1 MPGIGSMSYGELAGE
16 RMKLRLLLNDPE
28 EEHDCFNDN
37 THWSHFIDAVGIR
50 NVYLGHYQRRNGRR
64 VVGASLASL
73 VAAHA
78 PAADRDFRERLD
90 HTVERMTRIVAAAEG
105 GMRYDQM
112 LAADNP
118 AGNHL
123 IQDAID
129 ALTGQ
134 TAALEAVVSG
144 LGLGPLTFE
153 GSDSL
158 DNPAAVTR

>member
-1 MPGIGSMSYGELAGE
+1 
-16 RMKLRLLLNDPE
+16 MKLGLLLNDPE
-28 EEHDCFNDN
+28 EEHDCFSDN
-37 THWSHFIDAVGIR
+37 THWSHFFDVVGIQ
-50 NVYLGHYQRRNGRR
+50 NVYLGRYQRRDGRQ
-64 VVGASLASL
+64 VTGVSLASL

-78 PAADRDFRERLD
+78 PTADRDFRERLD
-90 HTVERMTRIVAAAEG
+90 HTVARITRIMTAAEG

-118 AGNHL
+118 AGNRL
-123 IQDAID
+123 IQAAID
-129 ALTGQ
+129 ALTRQ
-134 TAALEAVVSG
+134 TTALEAVGTG